1 LALETAKIGKPG
13 ITSPWTQSMENALAP
28 TLIPNNAIVLPQGL
42 ITLEAAQAE
51 QRGSAVDLDTVVE
64 KLPVS
69 LELSGPNRNE
79 SGESKK
85 SKMTL
90 DSLAT
95 ADSGY
100 MSQRPRQSS
109 AKFEG
114 SETESHPHSRVSE

>member
-1 LALETAKIGKPG
+1 MALEIAKIGEPG
-13 ITSPWTQSMENALAP
+13 IANPSTQSTENALAS
-28 TLIPNNAIVLPQGL
+28 TLIPKNAIVLPQGP
-42 ITLEAAQAE
+42 IILEAAQAE

-69 LELSGPNRNE
+69 LDLSGHNRNE

-100 MSQRPRQSS
+100 VSQRPRQSS
-109 AKFEG
+109 AK
-114 SETESHPHSRVSE
+114 SEKSGAES